1 MIYYIY
7 KYLSILLYPIIYLCI
22 LDRKRNGR
30 EDGER
35 ISERFGI
42 SNWSRPSRGRLI
54 WINAASV
61 GESLSIVPVIDK
73 INQTYP
79 DINILVTTTTV
90 TAANILKNKL
100 PSTVIHQYMPIDVSF
115 VVERFVNYWRPN
127 LAIFTE
133 SELWPNL
140 INATSKICPMILLN
154 AKMSDRSFKKWS
166 WARSLAKQILEKF
179 SIILPQGYV
188 DKERLSKLGAK
199 NLYYIGN
206 LKYASPPLSI
216 DQNLYEELK
225 EMIGQRRVLVASS
238 THKNEEETLAKIH
251 VGLRK
256 LFPDLLTIIA
266 PRHTTRSLEIGSKL
280 EQIGA
285 NYSVRSDKGVINE
298 KTDIYLADTMGELG
312 VFYKMAD
319 IVFIGG
325 SLIPQGGHNP
335 IEAAYLD
342 CVILMGPFTFN
353 FKEIVHEFSSK
364 NAICLSKDEYEL
376 EQNIKYFFENPDIL
390 KEYAAASKKLV
401 TEAHNILDLTV
412 EKIISYLEK

>member
-1 MIYYIY
+1 MYYIY
-7 KYLSILLYPIIYLCI
+7 KALSILLYPIVYLCI
-22 LDRKRNGR
+22 LDRKRNGK
-30 EDGER
+30 EDAKR

-42 SNWSRPSRGRLI
+42 SNFPRPSRGQLI

-79 DINILVTTTTV
+79 DITILVTTTTV

-100 PSTVIHQYMPIDVSF
+100 PASVIHQYMPIDISF
-115 VVERFVNYWRPN
+115 IAQRFINYWRPN

-154 AKMSDRSFKKWS
+154 ARMSDRSFKKWS
-166 WARSLAKQILEKF
+166 WVKSLSCQMLEKF
-179 SIILPQGYV
+179 AIILPQGYV

-206 LKYASPPLSI
+206 LKYASPPLPV
-216 DQNLYEELK
+216 DQHLYEELK
-225 EMIGQRRVLVASS
+225 EMIGNRKVFVASS

-256 LFPDLLTIIA
+256 SFPDLLTIIA

-280 EQIGA
+280 EQIGV

-335 IEAAYLD
+335 IEPAYLD
-342 CVILMGPFTFN
+342 CVIMMGPFTFN
-353 FKEIVHEFSSK
+353 FKEIVGEFKSK
-364 NAICLSKDEYEL
+364 NAICLSKDEVEL
-376 EQNIKYFFENPDIL
+376 EQNIKYLFENPAIL

-412 EKIISYLEK
+412 DKVMSYLEK